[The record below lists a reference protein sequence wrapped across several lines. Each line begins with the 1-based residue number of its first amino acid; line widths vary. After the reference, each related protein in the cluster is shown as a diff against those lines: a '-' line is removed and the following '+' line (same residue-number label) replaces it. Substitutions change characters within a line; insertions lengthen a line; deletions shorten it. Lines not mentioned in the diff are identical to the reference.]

1 MTSQQ
6 STAPRDATLPPWVR
20 RWARWGGGLRA
31 GYAALAPVGLGY
43 ILAALATIG
52 LMAGSLA
59 LHLQREYTQTEA
71 GIYSVT
77 GNLAHG
83 FAENIQR
90 SLEAIDQT
98 LLYVRADYIADP
110 AHFDLN
116 RWTRDGPVVGRPQI
130 RLSVLDARGVLLSS
144 NLGQPS
150 GKVDLADSEIMQM
163 QSGATEDRLGIG
175 LPVRASGT
183 GRWLLNVTRKIRL
196 PDGRF
201 GGLVVASVSL
211 EYFTRFYEALD
222 LQTTAVLL
230 IGTDGIVRARVPPL
244 ENSVG
249 QPYRGMGTD
258 AMLLVDID
266 HGQFSGVSVYDG
278 RNRLYSFRGVQ
289 DYPLLVLVG
298 IEDAAAFATYRS
310 HEHITLSA
318 SAVVALVML
327 LAALAMMRQH
337 RRIIGSQE
345 ALSATLENISQ
356 GILMVD
362 PQGGMKVVNHRVAD
376 LLGLPDRLRRPE
388 TTFRDI
394 VRWQIAQGEFGSA
407 DRLPATILEV
417 LRTGLPTIAGSPVV
431 RTRPNGQVLEIRSE
445 RLVDGGIV
453 RTYTDITALKRN
465 EQALAAARDA
475 AEEAGRA
482 RAEFLAVMSHEI
494 RTPMNG
500 IIGVA
505 GLLMDMKLAATEQHY
520 VRIVLDSAQN
530 LLQLIND
537 ILDFSRLDIG
547 RLELEATPFDVA
559 EMVQDSL
566 EIVAHNAR
574 GKGLALLT
582 EVAPD
587 VPRTVIGDSHRLRQV
602 LLNLVGNAIKF
613 TAAGSVRVR
622 VRQVGTVRTDAGP
635 GVRLEFSVLDT
646 GIGIAPAAIGRLF
659 TEFTQVDSSISR
671 RFGGSGLGLA
681 ISRRLVEQMGGG
693 IGVESTEGV
702 GSTFRFDIVLRM
714 PEAPALPL
722 GEPVA
727 VAPPGQAVAPVGLR
741 VLVAEDN
748 PTNRLVV
755 CRMLERLGHTVTA
768 VENGAQAVEAVT
780 AGGFDLVL
788 MDVMMPEMD
797 GITATRM
804 IRDLPGKVRDVIII
818 GLTANMLPADRE
830 RCLAAGM
837 DRFETKPITI
847 ARLATAIAEMMPP
860 ARPGLAEA
868 PVAGPPSPAFEPAT
882 LQALSLEIGLGATE
896 AAVRDFIEGSRLRG
910 ETIGTLVETGRTDL
924 IAHQARL
931 LARAACNLGLRHLAT
946 AAEALQAAAEA
957 GPGPELAGLAHQVQ
971 MLLRSGAETMRGWQP
986 SADAPHAPSTNGAKP
1001 ANNAANTT
1009 PNQSGN

>member
-98 LLYVRADYIADP
+98 LLYVRADYIANP
-110 AHFDLN
+110 TRFDLN
-116 RWTRDGPVVGRPQI
+116 RWTHDGPVVGRPQI
-130 RLSVLDARGVLLSS
+130 RLAVLDAKGMLLSS
-144 NLGQPS
+144 NIGQAS
-150 GKVDLADSEIMQM
+150 GKVDLSDSEIMQM
-163 QSGATEDRLGIG
+163 QSGAAEDRLGIG

-183 GRWLLNVTRKIRL
+183 GRWVLNVTRKILL

-211 EYFTRFYEALD
+211 DYFTRFYEALD

-230 IGTDGIVRARVPPL
+230 LGTDGIVRGRVPPL

-249 QPYRGMGTD
+249 LPYRGVGMD
-258 AMLLVDID
+258 ALLLADSD
-266 HGQFSGVSVYDG
+266 HGQFSGVSFYDG
-278 RNRLYSFRGVQ
+278 KSRLFSYHGVQ

-310 HEHITLSA
+310 HQHITLSA

-327 LAALAMMRQH
+327 LASLAMMRQH
-337 RRIIGSQE
+337 RRMIGTQE

-362 PQGGMKVVNHRVAD
+362 PHGGMKVVNHRVAD
-376 LLGLPDRLRRPE
+376 LLGLPESLRTPE

-407 DRLPATILEV
+407 DRLPATVLEV
-417 LRTGLPTIAGSPVV
+417 LRSGMPTIAGSPVV

-445 RLVDGGIV
+445 RLADGGIV

-465 EQALAAARDA
+465 ERALAAARDA

-505 GLLMDMKLAATEQHY
+505 GLLLDMKLAATEQHY
-520 VRIVLDSAQN
+520 VRIVLDSAQH

-547 RLELEATPFDVA
+547 RLELEAMPFDVA
-559 EMVQDSL
+559 GMVQDSL
-566 EIVAHNAR
+566 EIVAHTAR
-574 GKGLALLT
+574 SKGLALLT
-582 EVAPD
+582 DIAPD
-587 VPRTVIGDSHRLRQV
+587 VPATVVGDSHRLRQV

-613 TAAGSVRVR
+613 TSKGSVRVR
-622 VRQVGTVRTDAGP
+622 VQRIGEERSETGP
-635 GVRLEFSVLDT
+635 AVRLAFSVLDT

-702 GSTFRFDIVLRM
+702 GSTFRFDILLQL
-714 PEAPALPL
+714 PSEPAAAAASPDLGTPAAAPTLA
-722 GEPVA
+722 GR
-727 VAPPGQAVAPVGLR
+727 R

-768 VENGAQAVEAVT
+768 VENGALAVEAAT
-780 AGGFDLVL
+780 GGGFDLVL

-804 IRDLPGKVRDVIII
+804 IRDLPGKAREVIII
-818 GLTANMLPADRE
+818 GLTANMLPADRA

-847 ARLATAIAEMMPP
+847 ARLAAAIADVLPP
-860 ARPGLAEA
+860 PVLPAPEA
-868 PVAGPPSPAFEPAT
+868 DEVPPSPIFDPAALAT
-882 LQALSLEIGLGATE
+882 LSQEIGLAATE
-896 AAVRDFIEGSRLRG
+896 AAVRDFIDGSRLRG
-910 ETIGTLVETGRTDL
+910 KTIGTLAATERTDL

-931 LARAACNLGLRHLAT
+931 LARAAGNLGLGQLAA
-946 AAEALQAAAEA
+946 AAEALQTGAAA
-957 GPGPELAGLAHQVQ
+957 GPGAELAELARQVQ
-971 MLLRSGAETMRGWQP
+971 VLLRDAAETMRGWQP
-986 SADAPHAPSTNGAKP
+986 SAVLPPALSTNAASP

-1009 PNQSGN
+1009 PKQIGN